1 MQLKWLEDFV
11 ALADTRSFCRA
22 AELRHVTH
30 PAFGRRIKALEEW
43 AGTPLLERGSSPV
56 QLTAAGH
63 SLLEH
68 AQQTTH
74 TLAHARDT
82 LQREAGRQQCT
93 VTVATGRT
101 LARTLVADWLRQL
114 QPLLESAQGEMVVR
128 TCSLSETQLM
138 LEQAEADFML
148 TYHHPL
154 LAVRLNA
161 RQYSHRTLAQDK
173 LVPLT
178 RCDALGEPAH
188 RWHPTQPGA
197 PLPWLAYASHLAL
210 GRLLGDHLAN
220 HPQAPPLRRVV
231 DCDSADALLEYTL
244 QGLGIAWLP
253 WSLDG
258 AACRAGQ
265 LCVLGS
271 EALSVDF
278 EVRLYRAKRPL
289 SPLAEAIWQATQPG
303 R

>member
-1 MQLKWLEDFV
+1 
-11 ALADTRSFCRA
+11 
-22 AELRHVTH
+22 
-30 PAFGRRIKALEEW
+30 
-43 AGTPLLERGSSPV
+43 
-56 QLTAAGH
+56 
-63 SLLEH
+63 
-68 AQQTTH
+68 
-74 TLAHARDT
+74 
-82 LQREAGRQQCT
+82 
-93 VTVATGRT
+93 
-101 LARTLVADWLRQL
+101 
-114 QPLLESAQGEMVVR
+114 MVVR
-128 TCSLSETQLM
+128 TRSLSETQLM

-253 WSLDG
+253 WSLAG

-289 SPLAEAIWQATQPG
+289 SPLAEATWQATQPG